1 MVKPWD
7 KRLFDYLYEQLER
20 YPQEQAVGDRGPQ
33 GWRYWSTQTLADMV
47 RMTSYGLLKAGIQP
61 GDRVATVVYRTS
73 PEWVAF
79 DLALLQVGALNIPMY
94 PTISP
99 REYAYIL
106 QESGARM
113 CVVGDQPLY
122 LKVLKAKEDSPSL
135 EAIYCFTPIAE
146 CPTWTALHA
155 PTGDSDELKR
165 RMDAIQPG
173 DLATV
178 IYTSGTTGNPKG
190 VMLSHRNIAYNTESL
205 RSMTPFTPGDRVLSF
220 LPVSHIFERAA
231 VYYYLSVGAQV
242 SFTDTLNLGGDKG
255 DLQAIKPHYFAAVPR
270 LLEKVYDKILTT
282 GHELKPPKRNIF
294 LWALHLADQWDFDQ
308 HPGIFQRIQFALAD
322 KLVFVKWREALG
334 GCIKGIFL
342 GASACPVRIMR
353 TFNAAGI
360 PVREGYG
367 LTEAAPA
374 LSFSRFE
381 AGRAMLGT
389 VGPLMEETRVLL
401 DPDPTYRE
409 GEGEI
414 LAQSPGVMLG
424 YYKQPEK
431 TAEAL
436 VQRGGETWLATGD
449 VGRLVTNE
457 NGQTFLQIT
466 DRKKELLKTSGG
478 KYVAPGPI
486 EAALKEHYLIEH
498 AMVVGENRKFVSA
511 IIVPHE
517 DGLRD
522 WCKRHQVT
530 WTTFDENVRHPAV
543 HKRFQM
549 LLERV
554 NPLFGQVEQI
564 KKFVLVPGPWEPV
577 KPDGTNAELTP
588 TLKLKRRV
596 ILEKYAQVVDDLYA

>member
-1 MVKPWD
+1 MHKPWD

-20 YPQEQAVGDRGPQ
+20 YPQEKSVGDHGPN
-33 GWRYWSTQTLADMV
+33 GWQYWSTQMLADIV
-47 RMTSYGLLKAGIQP
+47 QQTSFGLMQAGIQP

-79 DLALLQVGALNIPMY
+79 DLALLQIGALNIPMY

-106 QESGARM
+106 QESGARF

-122 LKVLKAKEDSPSL
+122 LKVLKAQEECPSL
-135 EAIYCFTPIAE
+135 ESIYCFTTIAE
-146 CPTWTALHA
+146 APHWTALHA
-155 PTGDSDELKR
+155 PTGDADELKR

-231 VYYYLSVGAQV
+231 VYYYLGVGAQV
-242 SFTDTLNLGGDKG
+242 SFTDTLNLGGEKG
-255 DLQAIKPHYFAAVPR
+255 DFQAIQPHYFAAVPR
-270 LLEKVYDKILTT
+270 LLEKVYDKILAT
-282 GHELKPPKRNIF
+282 GQALKSPKRNIF
-294 LWALHLADQWDFDQ
+294 LWALGLADQWDFDQ
-308 HPGIFQRIQFALAD
+308 RPGLFRQIQLALAD
-322 KLVFVKWREALG
+322 RLVYAKWREALG
-334 GCIKGIFL
+334 GCIKGVFL

-353 TFNAAGI
+353 TFNAASI
-360 PVREGYG
+360 PIREGYG

-381 AGRAMLGT
+381 AGGAMLGT
-389 VGPLMEETRVLL
+389 VGPLMDETRILL
-401 DPDPTYRE
+401 DPDPSYRE

-424 YYKQPEK
+424 YYKQPDK

-436 VQRGGETWLATGD
+436 VQRNGETWLATGD
-449 VGRLVTNE
+449 IGRLVTKP
-457 NGQTFLQIT
+457 NGRTFLQIT

-486 EAALKEHYLIEH
+486 EVALKEHYLVEH
-498 AMVVGENRKFVSA
+498 AIVVGENRKFVSA
-511 IIVPHE
+511 IIVPNE

-522 WCKRHQVT
+522 WCKRHHVT
-530 WTTFDENVRHPAV
+530 WTNFAENVRHPAV

-554 NPLFGQVEQI
+554 NPQFSQVEQI
-564 KKFVLVPGPWEPV
+564 KKFTLVPGPWEAV
-577 KPDGTNAELTP
+577 KADGADAELTP

-596 ILEKYAQVVDDLYA
+596 ILEKYAQAIDDMYA